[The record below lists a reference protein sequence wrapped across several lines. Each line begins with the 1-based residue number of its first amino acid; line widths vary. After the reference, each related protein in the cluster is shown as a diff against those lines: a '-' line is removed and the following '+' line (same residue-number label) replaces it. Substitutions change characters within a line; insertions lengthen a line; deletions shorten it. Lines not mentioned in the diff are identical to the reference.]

1 MNKPK
6 LYKGGISEDS
16 RGSVSY
22 NNNLKLKKIRRFY
35 VVKNKKKNFIRAWHG
50 HKIEAKFIMC
60 IEGKA
65 KIAAVRINNFKNP
78 SRKSKPYYFNL
89 DSKKSDVIYIPPGF
103 ANGSKSITKNM
114 KLYILST
121 TTLEKSLKDDFRF
134 PINFWTI

>member
-1 MNKPK
+1 
-6 LYKGGISEDS
+6 
-16 RGSVSY
+16 
-22 NNNLKLKKIRRFY
+22 
-35 VVKNKKKNFIRAWHG
+35 
-50 HKIEAKFIMC
+50 MC